1 MQKLVPLIFILVDGT
16 RRSPRSATRGLE
28 RPGMSAT
35 GADFIEV
42 GRTSITDAVEGEH
55 MQS

>member
-1 MQKLVPLIFILVDGT
+1 MQKLVPLVFILVDGT